1 MKFYEVIE
9 MKKNIILI
17 LIAIASL
24 LAWILPQPM
33 GMYMPL
39 IILTLVIIYLL
50 IDIIKNGNKL

>member
-39 IILTLVIIYLL
+39 ILLTLVIIYLL